1 MFILTKNQL
10 YSTIYFKQAPI
21 PSKWVWSW
29 SISLQIMLAR
39 GADTGAVALYRYR
52 EISRHRRKY
61 IQRVQNDF
69 FWTFEKKKIK

>member
-69 FWTFEKKKIK
+69 FWNFEKKIK